1 MHSVRSFTSLAESRN
16 KFIQTEGIGKE
27 ISIKYRKRKN
37 IAILTIFSLGNE
49 SYLLQN
55 LSQLMHVHNL
65 QRLAGQVMK
74 EKKTKSIYTNQINLW
89 DDYVVEQA
97 G

>member
-37 IAILTIFSLGNE
+37 IAILTIFSLGKE
-49 SYLLQN
+49 SYLLQY
-55 LSQLMHVHNL
+55 LSLQLMHVHNL
-65 QRLAGQVMK
+65 QRDKQDK
-74 EKKTKSIYTNQINLW
+74 
-89 DDYVVEQA
+89 
-97 G
+97 

>member
-37 IAILTIFSLGNE
+37 IAILTIFSLGKE
-49 SYLLQN
+49 SYLLQY
-55 LSQLMHVHNL
+55 LSLQLMHVHNL

-74 EKKTKSIYTNQINLW
+74 EKKTKSIYTN
-89 DDYVVEQA
+89 
-97 G
+97 